1 MKPLILSTLA
11 AGLILAAVGC
21 SSHADDEPGSPP
33 VVSVQVVTV
42 SQGPLR
48 QWVRTQ
54 AVLYPLRQAIITPK
68 ISAPVSR
75 FFVQRGDHV
84 RQGELLAELEDHDL
98 SAAARES
105 QGQLETAQ
113 ADYATATA
121 GTIPADLKRAQLD
134 VTAAEKAFN
143 NAKLI
148 NDNSQRLYEQGAIP
162 RRALDQAGVD
172 LTNAQNAYELAQQHL
187 QATEK
192 VGHAQALRA
201 AQGNLDTAQGHAAAA
216 AALLSYAQIT
226 SPIAGVVTDRPMYPG
241 ELATP
246 AAPLM
251 TVADLS
257 RVVARAA
264 LPADQAALL
273 KVGDAA
279 TLTAPGSDRPLP
291 ARVSVVSP
299 ATDPGSTTLEVWVEA
314 ENPDGVLRPGTSV
327 QVAILARTLPQAL
340 TVPASA
346 VLSDAGGET
355 SVMVVG
361 ADHKAHQK
369 TVELGVR
376 DTGRVQILNGVA
388 AGATVVS
395 VGAYGLPDAS
405 PIKVEAPKP
414 AEKDAD

>member
-1 MKPLILSTLA
+1 
-11 AGLILAAVGC
+11 
-21 SSHADDEPGSPP
+21 
-33 VVSVQVVTV
+33 
-42 SQGPLR
+42 
-48 QWVRTQ
+48 
-54 AVLYPLRQAIITPK
+54 
-68 ISAPVSR
+68 
-75 FFVQRGDHV
+75 
-84 RQGELLAELEDHDL
+84 
-98 SAAARES
+98 
-105 QGQLETAQ
+105 LETAQ

-148 NDNSQRLYEQGAIP
+148 NDNSQRLYQQGAIP

-201 AQGNLDTAQGHAAAA
+201 AQGNLDSAQGHAAAA

-226 SPIAGVVTDRPMYPG
+226 SPIDGVVTDRPMYPG

-279 TLTAPGSDRPLP
+279 TLTAPGSDHPLP

-314 ENPDGVLRPGTSV
+314 ENPGGVLRPGTSV

-346 VLSDAGGET
+346 VLSEAGGET